1 MYKKAFTM
9 LELIIVLV
17 VVGILTGVILPRLE
31 RDPLREGTNQ
41 VIRSLQYT
49 QHLAMN
55 NDIYNASDPTWF
67 KERWQMKFS
76 KTVGSGSKWSC
87 TIYSDRL
94 NQDGVPNIS
103 EIALNPIDHNRKL
116 TGGYSA
122 TTIAFGESDST
133 AEMNIGNTYK
143 ILDVDFLGG
152 CASGDG
158 RKWIS
163 FDHIGRP
170 YYRGAHLLDTPT
182 MDGLQDRRI
191 LSQCQIVLCTVADCT
206 MATAEEKRVIVIE
219 PETGYIHLL

>member
-1 MYKKAFTM
+1 MKKSFTM
-9 LELIIVLV
+9 LELIIVIIV
-17 VVGILTGVILPRLE
+17 AGILASVMLPRLE
-31 RDPLREGTNQ
+31 RNTLSEATNQ

-49 QHLAMN
+49 QHLAMV
-55 NDIYNASDPTWF
+55 NDIYDASDLSWF
-67 KERWQMKFS
+67 KERWQIKFS

-87 TIYSDRL
+87 TIYSDKL

-103 EIALNPIDHNRKL
+103 EIALNPMDHNRKL

-122 TTIAFGESDST
+122 TTIAFGEPDST
-133 AEMNIGNTYK
+133 AEMNIGNTYN

-163 FDHIGRP
+163 FDNIGRP

-182 MDGLQDRRI
+182 MDGSQDRRI
-191 LSQCQIVLCTVADCT
+191 LSQCKIALCTVVDCT
-206 MATAEEKRVIVIE
+206 TATAEEKKVIIIE